1 MAPFMTPWSV
11 RPRAGWPNSAAR
23 LASALMLAA
32 PSSSEY
38 SEWTWRWA
46 QDWVTGRVEDR
57 WRAGRRD
64 GRAGRR
70 RGGARAACR
79 NLRESARSRDA
90 AGAIEQLQKLQ
101 RGLRVAVDRR
111 RRARSGAGQ
120 DGQQRTVRDA
130 QDGGR

>member
-1 MAPFMTPWSV
+1 MGLTPSSLHALYISPAPFMTPWSV

-46 QDWVTGRVEDR
+46 QDWVTGRLEDR

-64 GRAGRR
+64 GGAAGRR
-70 RGGARAACR
+70 RGVGVRSR
-79 NLRESARSRDA
+79 NLRESARSHGA
-90 AGAIEQLQKLQ
+90 A
-101 RGLRVAVDRR
+101 
-111 RRARSGAGQ
+111 
-120 DGQQRTVRDA
+120 
-130 QDGGR
+130 